1 MTEEEEYREKL
12 SRESPMRPPADS
24 ISIRVGP
31 YGVRAVGA
39 RALVTVLI
47 LGAIAG
53 FVAIG
58 WIWHETTHPV
68 ISEKGN
74 ER

>member
-1 MTEEEEYREKL
+1 MKEDEYREKIT
-12 SRESPMRPPADS
+12 RESPMRPPADS

-31 YGVRAVGA
+31 YGVRAQGL
-39 RALVTVLI
+39 RALITVLI

-58 WIWHETTHPV
+58 WMWHETIHPV
-68 ISEKGN
+68 MIEGAK
-74 ER
+74 R